1 MHCLWKYEVIG
12 KGSYIYN
19 NVVVL
24 HTIVFS
30 IQPFPLTL
38 FQHCVSNANKTL
50 SIIHVFFKISIFA
63 RDNGGFLLTQAG
75 ILHYQDTISINP
87 PLSRANIL
95 YLGIESSGN

>member
-30 IQPFPLTL
+30 LQTISAYTVSTLCFKCEQNFVSYSCL
-38 FQHCVSNANKTL
+38 FQNK
-50 SIIHVFFKISIFA
+50 VF
-63 RDNGGFLLTQAG
+63 
-75 ILHYQDTISINP
+75 LHTITAVPFNTIPAYQDTISIIR

-95 YLGIESSGN
+95 YLGLESREN